1 MKKICILT
9 PIKNEQEN
17 ISVFIKQVLSVI
29 TKESQY
35 KFQHIFLDND
45 SNDNSAQI
53 VINKINNYPHI
64 GLIQN
69 QRDFGW
75 TRSIFNGLSA
85 LDCDAVIVI
94 SCDLQ
99 EPPEL
104 IKDYLREWEKGHKVV
119 GGVRQSS
126 NEKGLVSLLRKF
138 YYKLM
143 KEISNYEHLTGF
155 IGFGLYDKEV
165 IDKFLNISELEPY
178 FRGLPS
184 EFGYKIKSIS
194 YHQPKRIHGESK
206 LNFFKLFDLAMS
218 GIVSQTKAPIRIATF
233 VGIFG
238 SLLSALIGFTYFILK
253 LIYWDS
259 FQLGLAPALILISF
273 TFSVQFLFFGLLGEY
288 IAKITREIVQRPYVI
303 EKSRVNVPPEAL

>member
-1 MKKICILT
+1 MKKVCILT

-17 ISVFIKQVLSVI
+17 ISIFIDQILSVVSY
-29 TKESQY
+29 ESQY
-35 KFQHIFLDND
+35 TFQHIFLDND
-45 SNDNSAQI
+45 SSDNSVKI
-53 VINKINNYPHI
+53 VINKINEHSHI

-75 TRSIFNGLSA
+75 TRSVFNGLSA
-85 LDCDAVIVI
+85 SDFDAVIVI

-104 IKDYLREWEKGHKVV
+104 ITDFLRQWERGHKVI
-119 GGVRQSS
+119 GGVKQSS
-126 NEKGLVSLLRKF
+126 NERGLISFFRKL

-143 KEISNYEHLTGF
+143 HEISNYEHLSGF
-155 IGFGLYDKEV
+155 IGFGLYDREV
-165 IDKFLNISELEPY
+165 IDKFLNLSELEPY

-184 EFGYKIKSIS
+184 EFGYKIKSIP
-194 YHQPKRIHGESK
+194 YHQPLRQHGKSK
-206 LNFFKLFDLAMS
+206 INFFKLFDLAMS

-233 VGIFG
+233 IGIIG
-238 SLLSALIGFTYFILK
+238 SILSASIGLIYFILK

-273 TFSVQFLFFGLLGEY
+273 TFSAQFLFFGLLGEY
-288 IAKITREIVQRPYVI
+288 IAKITREVVQRPYVI
-303 EKSRVNVPPEAL
+303 EKSRVNVPPDN